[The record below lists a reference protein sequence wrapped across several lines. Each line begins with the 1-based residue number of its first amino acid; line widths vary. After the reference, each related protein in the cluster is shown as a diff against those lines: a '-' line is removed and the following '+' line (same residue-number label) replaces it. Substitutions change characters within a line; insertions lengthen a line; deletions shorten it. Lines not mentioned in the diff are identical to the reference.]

1 MKIAIVTE
9 TFLPSTDG
17 VVTRL
22 INAIRYMK
30 QQGHDI
36 LVIAPDLG
44 KVDYLDAKIEGIRS
58 IKLPFYRSRGFS
70 LPSARVKNIL
80 EDFRP
85 DVVHAVAPLLLASS
99 GVKYAKKLGIPLI
112 ASYHTNIP
120 KYLRYY
126 NFHGPVESLLW
137 AYILR
142 QHKQA
147 LINLCTSNSIKEEL
161 EAHNIP
167 NLYVLERGVDT
178 INIHPRFY
186 DADMRSRLLNG
197 NNDKH
202 LLIFVGRLAAEKE
215 IHKIKPLLEARDD
228 IALAIIGDGPE
239 REKLEREFQ
248 GTHTL
253 FTGFMHGEEL
263 SKAYAS
269 ADAFI
274 FPSVT
279 ETLGLV
285 ILEAMASG
293 LPVIAAESGPTME
306 QVKHMKNGLIFR
318 SEDLKSMENAIKLLN
333 DKELLQTMKKNA
345 RREAEQNGWDKASQ
359 QLLDFYYKTINIYN
373 SNEDKI
379 HAC

>member
-1 MKIAIVTE
+1 MRIAIVTE

-17 VVTRL
+17 IVTRL

-44 KVDYLDAKIEGIRS
+44 EVDYSDAKIAGIRS
-58 IKLPFYRSRGFS
+58 TNLPFYKSRGFS
-70 LPSARVKNIL
+70 LPSANVKKIL
-80 EDFRP
+80 EDFKP
-85 DVVHAVAPLLLASS
+85 DIVHAVNPLLLAAS
-99 GVKYAKKLGIPLI
+99 GVKYAKKLHIPLI
-112 ASYHTNIP
+112 ASYHTHIP

-137 AYILR
+137 AYIIH

-147 LINLCTSNSIKEEL
+147 LINLCTSNSIKVEL
-161 EAHNIP
+161 ETHNIP
-167 NLYVLERGVDT
+167 NLHVLKRGVDT
-178 INIHPRFY
+178 INRHPQFY
-186 DADMRSRLLNG
+186 NADMRNRLLHG

-239 REKLEREFQ
+239 REKLEKEFQ

-253 FTGFMHGEEL
+253 FTGFLHGEEL

-306 QVKHMKNGLIFR
+306 QVKHKENGLIF
-318 SEDLKSMENAIKLLN
+318 ENENLESMENAIKLLD

-345 RREAEQNGWDKASQ
+345 RREAEQFSWNKASQ
-359 QLLDFYYKTINIYN
+359 QLLDFYYEAAYMHNPN
-373 SNEDKI
+373 
-379 HAC
+379 C

>member
-1 MKIAIVTE
+1 MRIAIVTE

-17 VVTRL
+17 IVTRL

-44 KVDYLDAKIEGIRS
+44 KVNYLDAKIAGIRS
-58 IKLPFYRSRGFS
+58 INLPFYKSRGFS
-70 LPSARVKNIL
+70 LPSANVKKIL
-80 EDFRP
+80 ENFKP
-85 DVVHAVAPLLLASS
+85 DVVHAVNPLLLAAS

-126 NFHGPVESLLW
+126 NFHGLAESLLW
-137 AYILR
+137 AYILH
-142 QHKQA
+142 QHKQS

-167 NLYVLERGVDT
+167 NLHVLKRGVDT
-178 INIHPRFY
+178 INRHPRFY
-186 DADMRSRLLNG
+186 DADMRSRLLHG

-215 IHKIKPLLEARDD
+215 IHKIKPLLKARDD
-228 IALAIIGDGPE
+228 ISLAIIGDGPE
-239 REKLEREFQ
+239 REKLEKEFQ
-248 GTHTL
+248 GTHTV
-253 FTGFMHGEEL
+253 FTGFLHGEEL

-285 ILEAMASG
+285 ILEAMSSG
-293 LPVIAAESGPTME
+293 LPVIAAESGPTLE
-306 QVKHMKNGLIFR
+306 QVKHMENGLIFQN
-318 SEDLKSMENAIKLLN
+318 EDLKSMENAVKLLD

-345 RREAEQNGWDKASQ
+345 RREAEQISWDKASQ
-359 QLLDFYYKTINIYN
+359 QLLDFYYKTVY
-373 SNEDKI
+373 I
-379 HAC
+379 HNFNCI

>member
-17 VVTRL
+17 IVTRL

-30 QQGHDI
+30 QQGHEI
-36 LVIAPDLG
+36 LVISPDLG
-44 KVDYLDAKIEGIRS
+44 EVNYSDAKIVGIKS
-58 IKLPFYRSRGFS
+58 VNLPFYKSKGFS
-70 LPSARVKNIL
+70 LPSANVKKIL
-80 EDFRP
+80 ENFRP
-85 DVVHAVAPLLLASS
+85 DVVHAVNPLLLAAS
-99 GVKYAKKLGIPLI
+99 GVKYARKLGIPLI
-112 ASYHTNIP
+112 ASYHTYIP
-120 KYLRYY
+120 KYLKYY
-126 NFHGPVESLLW
+126 NFHGPIKSLAQSVLW
-137 AYILR
+137 AYTVH

-147 LINLCTSNSIKEEL
+147 VMNLCTSNSIKEEL
-161 EAHNIP
+161 EAHNIS
-167 NLYVLERGVDT
+167 NLHVLRRGVDT
-178 INIHPRFY
+178 ANRDPKFY
-186 DADMRSRLLNG
+186 DANMRNYLLHG
-197 NNDKH
+197 NNCKY

-239 REKLEREFQ
+239 RENLEKEFQ

-253 FTGFMHGEEL
+253 FTGFLHGEKL

-274 FPSVT
+274 FPSIT

-306 QVKHMKNGLIFR
+306 QVKHKENGLMFQN
-318 SEDLKSMENAIKLLN
+318 ENLESMKNAIKLLN

-345 RREAEQNGWDKASQ
+345 RREAEQFSWDKASKE
-359 QLLDFYYKTINIYN
+359 LLDFYYKAVYIHN
-373 SNEDKI
+373 SNFR
-379 HAC
+379 